1 MNRILTFFCALFFS
15 AFAFNTSAQNTKKPE
30 GQTVKT
36 VYYYQFEGAKS
47 LDEVNNLSKEIY
59 ALKGVTEFK
68 PVYKPEKNTA
78 QIIVVVTEKT
88 RTSESEEFFEITDL
102 KKILLNKGYKN
113 LEYSFEELPV
123 Q

>member
-1 MNRILTFFCALFFS
+1 MNRITTFFCVLFFT
-15 AFAFNTSAQNTKKPE
+15 AFAVKSSAQTNKRPE
-30 GQTVKT
+30 GKTVKT

-47 LDEVNNLSKEIY
+47 LDEVNNLSKDVY

-68 PVYKPEKNTA
+68 PVFKSEKKSA

-88 RTSESEEFFEITDL
+88 RTSESEEFFSITDL
-102 KKILLNKGYKN
+102 KKVLLNKGYTN
-113 LEYSFEELPV
+113 LDYTFEELPV